1 MSVCIRNELSFACG
15 IHTFKMLEFGDNF
28 IHGGIFCYAAADC
41 YHQPFSQEL
50 SAKMEI
56 VKKDR
61 QKVARRRHTN

>member
-1 MSVCIRNELSFACG
+1 M
-15 IHTFKMLEFGDNF
+15 EFGDNF

-41 YHQPFSQEL
+41 YQPFSQEL

-61 QKVARRRHTN
+61 QKVASHTN